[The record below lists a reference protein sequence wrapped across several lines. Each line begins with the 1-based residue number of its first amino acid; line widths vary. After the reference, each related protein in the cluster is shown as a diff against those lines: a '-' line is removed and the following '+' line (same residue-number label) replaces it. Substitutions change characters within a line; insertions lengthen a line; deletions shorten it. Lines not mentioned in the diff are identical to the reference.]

1 MNCRIV
7 FYSAKK
13 TSYCEK
19 ALRKSVAGIGLNVKT
34 AAYATD
40 GMSLGEQLVEAF
52 ADCDIV
58 FVVGGLEFSDRRSIK
73 TVISNAVK
81 DIDTDDCKKLKN
93 GSGEDGYLLRAGSQ
107 ILVILPDDPE
117 QLDELLHGCLA
128 GYLSANVKSA

>member
-40 GMSLGEQLVEAF
+40 GMRLYS
-52 ADCDIV
+52 
-58 FVVGGLEFSDRRSIK
+58 
-73 TVISNAVK
+73 
-81 DIDTDDCKKLKN
+81 
-93 GSGEDGYLLRAGSQ
+93 
-107 ILVILPDDPE
+107 
-117 QLDELLHGCLA
+117 
-128 GYLSANVKSA
+128 LSADWSSATDEA